1 MVALT
6 PNLAHRREPRPL
18 LKTSDRSVLG
28 VKRPAAPDLDPVV
41 SSVDGLAGFGQ
52 APDALQLLEKG
63 LCLALICVALKGLLV
78 PFQRNYVVGPRL
90 YDLLHDI
97 GITTRSVDRH
107 NRPFQL
113 HPSSSKSRRSSGSA
127 PVSLVV
133 SGTAFWPNTS
143 SCLQDQ
149 TSII

>member
-1 MVALT
+1 MVALS
-6 PNLAHRREPRPL
+6 PKLAHRREPRPL
-18 LKTSDRSVLG
+18 LKASDRSVLG
-28 VKRPAAPDLDPVV
+28 VERPAAPDLDPVV

-63 LCLALICVALKGLLV
+63 LRVALKGLLV

-90 YDLLHDI
+90 HDPLHDI

-113 HPSSSKSRRSSGSA
+113 HPSSSKSRRSSGNA

-133 SGTAFWPNTS
+133 SGTALWPNTS